1 MQAASAKTMLA
12 AGCGSPM
19 IAVEAENLSSA
30 QSYKLISGAVVPRPI
45 AWVSSLN
52 AEGKVNLAPFSSFT
66 FLTYDPPMIAVSIG
80 PGTEELKDTLAN
92 VQARGEFVVN
102 AVDVDMVRSMADSSR
117 RYPPALSE
125 AEDLG
130 IALAPSCKV
139 AAPRVAAAPL
149 ALECRAERI
158 IDMNDRD
165 AHRLVIGRVV
175 VFQVAEAIWTGD
187 RIDPFKYAPVGRIG
201 GPLYVV
207 PGEILR
213 VEVSKDDQAS

>member
-1 MQAASAKTMLA
+1 MTEEPAQAPA
-12 AGCGSPM
+12 APAAASPM
-19 IAVEAENLSSA
+19 IAIEADGLTSA

-66 FLTYDPPMIAVSIG
+66 FLTYDPPMVAVSIG

-92 VQARGEFVVN
+92 VQAQGEFVVN
-102 AVDVDMVRSMADSSR
+102 AVGVDMLRLMADSSR
-117 RYPPALSE
+117 RYPPAVSE
-125 AEDLG
+125 ADALG
-130 IALAPSCKV
+130 IALAPSCAV
-139 AAPRVAAAPL
+139 ATPRIAAAPL
-149 ALECRAERI
+149 ALECRVERI

-175 VFQVAEAIWTGD
+175 VFQVAQSILAGD
-187 RIDPFKYAPVGRIG
+187 RIDPFKYSPVGRIG

-213 VEVSKDDQAS
+213 VEVSRDERAS